1 MVWKIKQVTSE
12 HACSTL
18 KSTIAVAAA
27 GLLMAA
33 CSSNPQPPTQQL
45 TAAESAISHAEQAR
59 VADYASPELSEARD
73 KLAAA
78 RDAVAKDEMT
88 KAARYAEQAKLDADL
103 ATAKSDA
110 AKAKAVNDEL
120 VKVTSA
126 VIEVLK
132 SSTPV
137 VQ

>member
-1 MVWKIKQVTSE
+1 MVWKIKQLRTGRT
-12 HACSTL
+12 CSAI
-18 KSTIAVAAA
+18 KSTIVAAA
-27 GLLMAA
+27 ASFLFVA
-33 CSSNPQPPTQQL
+33 CSSNPQPPTQQI

-73 KLAAA
+73 KLASA

-103 ATAKSDA
+103 AAAKADA

-120 VKVTSA
+120 VKGTTA
-126 VIEVLK
+126 LK
-132 SSTPV
+132 EELQRTPG